1 MTTTSPTHRRPLLSL
16 AALLAMSVVP
26 AQAALVFTIEAPGVQ
41 QSSVPGVTTEN
52 FDDGDLTSAIG
63 TYSGGSVN
71 GANVFGGAGGTGSF
85 LFATSGNP
93 STLTFSTPQSYFG
106 VWWSAGD
113 AGNSLKVYNQNDVL
127 IGDYVVGSIIPLL
140 SQAYYGNPN
149 GGGNEAEPYAYL
161 NFTATETDFISK
173 VVFGGSNFESDNHS
187 VTTERITPPGTP
199 PGGSVP
205 DSGSTLA
212 MAGLVLLGLGGAR
225 RLFRR
230 TMN

>member
-1 MTTTSPTHRRPLLSL
+1 MTTKLPTSLRSALYLSAC
-16 AALLAMSVVP
+16 AALAFIP

-52 FDDGDLTSAIG
+52 FDDGNLTSAIG
-63 TYSGGSVN
+63 TYTGGSVF
-71 GANVFGGAGGTGSF
+71 GADVYGGAGGTGSY

-140 SQAYYGNPN
+140 SAAYYGNPN
-149 GGGNEAEPYAYL
+149 GGGNAGEPYAYL
-161 NFTATETDFISK
+161 NFTANGTDFISK

-187 VTTERITPPGTP
+187 VTEERITPPGKP
-199 PGGSVP
+199 PGASVP

-212 MAGLVLLGLGGAR
+212 MAGFVFLGLGGIR
-225 RLFRR
+225 RLLRKSR
-230 TMN
+230 